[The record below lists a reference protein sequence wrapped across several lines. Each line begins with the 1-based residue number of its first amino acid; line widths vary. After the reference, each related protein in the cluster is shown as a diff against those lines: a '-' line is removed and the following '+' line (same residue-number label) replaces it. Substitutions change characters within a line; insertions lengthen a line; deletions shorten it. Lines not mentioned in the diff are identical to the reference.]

1 MQDRISTILRKT
13 TKELCTYLEKVLPQA
28 DSNWWQNLVLEKLNP
43 SQRLHVDQRK
53 ITELVGLD
61 LAALLRIFDENWWLI
76 AGEKKLA
83 KEHRHYLKELQT
95 IRNRYS
101 HSGNQELPKDDLY
114 RDLDTI
120 LRFADA
126 IEASPEFISQLKT
139 EKEAIHKV
147 PPIPPVPEPDKEKTI
162 EVSKEADQPAIPL
175 TEKVNKLLEKFK
187 DNIILLDAVYQ
198 WADAPT
204 RGIGRRHP
212 PDHGL
217 IKSNLQIRYGL
228 DEKDAQNIYDRFRDE
243 VVSAG
248 IDDFDS
254 GYLAVYETVIKYF
267 SDENPVLK
275 DAVLQRLKTASEQD
289 KYIAWLYCKVKDDY
303 RLWGSEDGPTKE
315 YFAVLKT
322 TFGTMT
328 NFGKVTQI
336 LTNLGFINRLEWVG
350 AKHSQYNYKRNRL
363 YCFPDY
369 LRQVAE
375 TVDDIVPLPELPDYK
390 RFVDALLEKKLVDA
404 LIAIERFLNNDSEYK
419 KDLPTQPYITA
430 EHDGVYA
437 VNWRIRDDFKKY
449 FFDIKGKETQDIAEK
464 IGRILKD
471 LDEKHYPSIS
481 LKEVGEAGLEGIPAW
496 NLSIHDPL
504 LSEKEIH
511 IVLAPWFT
519 VEQLKSFV
527 DEASS
532 KFVVTLT
539 TMAGIPKLKTM
550 YRDAF
555 YKDINESGLNLAIL
569 DFTKGKVFEETIGRP
584 PKLYEE
590 IIEGLKKAGF
600 VIERGKRATTEKPFV
615 ISAVEEQRPAEKEV
629 ARVEKKKR
637 VEEETIQP
645 IQPTQAESGNIIIG
659 SKEHP
664 EQYGII
670 GVSDGRK
677 VLMDLNAPHIIFVS
691 GMMGA
696 GKGYTI
702 GVISEMLVGKGI
714 PNISNVSKPA
724 TVIVLYKPKD
734 DVPSEFWSIRQ
745 PNDEQKELDR
755 LNSFDAKPMNPI
767 TEDQFKVF
775 LDPGVHVKHVDKFKS
790 DYKTQNVHPLYI
802 DPSTLSGE
810 DWANALAT
818 GGSSDALYVKKIFK
832 ILRNL
837 PEDFDMRDIIRDI
850 DASDL
855 SESQKGLAKARL
867 EILDEYLK
875 KDDLVNNLVI
885 GGVNIIDFRKAMYQ
899 PDDIFTIM
907 TLIMSKLQNKK
918 EFENE
923 PFVFIMNEA
932 HLYFKKGISKEFLD
946 TIENLIRRKRH
957 GANWLLLDTHLPV
970 DVDPK
975 VIELSDIKVLH
986 FTDKTVDSPVLKR
999 ILEGK
1004 DDRLYK
1010 LHTGEAIICANQ
1022 SSLGLSI
1029 PIHVNIRPRVSK
1041 HGGATKTAT
1050 REK

>member
-28 DSNWWQNLVLEKLNP
+28 DSNWWQTLVLEKLNT

-53 ITELVGLD
+53 ITELAGLD
-61 LAALLRIFDENWWLI
+61 LAALLRIFNENWWLI

-83 KEHRHYLKELQT
+83 KEHRNYLKEMQT
-95 IRNRYS
+95 IRDKYA
-101 HSGNQELPKDDLY
+101 HPGTYELSKDDIY
-114 RDLDTI
+114 RHLDTI
-120 LRFADA
+120 LRFLNG
-126 IEASPEFISQLKT
+126 IEASPELISELKT
-139 EKEAIHKV
+139 EKEAMHKV
-147 PPIPPVPEPDKEKTI
+147 PPIPPVPEPDKEETI
-162 EVSKEADQPAIPL
+162 EVSKEADQPATPL

-198 WADAPT
+198 WAAAPT
-204 RGIGRRHP
+204 SGIGRRHP

-303 RLWGSEDGPTKE
+303 RLWGREDGPTKE
-315 YFAVLKT
+315 YLAVLKT

-449 FFDIKGKETQDIAEK
+449 FFDVKGKEIQDIAEK
-464 IGRILKD
+464 IERILKD
-471 LDEKHYPSIS
+471 LNEKHYPSIS

-496 NLSIHDPL
+496 GLSIHDPL

-519 VEQLKSFV
+519 LEQLKSFV

-569 DFTKGKVFEETIGRP
+569 DFTKGKVFEETIAKP

-600 VIERGKRATTEKPFV
+600 VIERGKGATTEKPFV
-615 ISAVEEQRPAEKEV
+615 ISAGEEQRQAGKKAARVEQESEPVIIPPTKIEPGKSIVLGDIVSTDELAVLMQQELNENERREKLSSKGPFYYPFAAASTHTAIFGITGGGKSVTTKRLVKEFVGNQIPVLILDWHDEYADLVHGLGGIVAVPPTAIEKPGKDEIPFTWNLLDPRFYSQNITPEVIEDYVGIVVDLLGHKDIMDLTEPMIGGLTEALKLAYAKSLTPAFTDISDLVEQLSLPPNTADALKRRIRKFSGGSLGSIFCRETSFNPQDVFTKPMCIRVKHLTKDHESAIGLLAFFVLRQSHGYFKRLGEVKSVRHITVIDEAPRVIGASPKVKQEVIGILQELRKFGEGLILVCRNPDISDDIMRETKQKIVHMLDLPEDVNKVSKMLGLKPAEK
-629 ARVEKKKR
+629 
-637 VEEETIQP
+637 
-645 IQPTQAESGNIIIG
+645 
-659 SKEHP
+659 
-664 EQYGII
+664 
-670 GVSDGRK
+670 
-677 VLMDLNAPHIIFVS
+677 DLLN
-691 GMMGA
+691 
-696 GKGYTI
+696 
-702 GVISEMLVGKGI
+702 
-714 PNISNVSKPA
+714 
-724 TVIVLYKPKD
+724 
-734 DVPSEFWSIRQ
+734 
-745 PNDEQKELDR
+745 R
-755 LNSFDAKPMNPI
+755 LPP
-767 TEDQFKVF
+767 
-775 LDPGVHVKHVDKFKS
+775 
-790 DYKTQNVHPLYI
+790 
-802 DPSTLSGE
+802 
-810 DWANALAT
+810 
-818 GGSSDALYVKKIFK
+818 
-832 ILRNL
+832 
-837 PEDFDMRDIIRDI
+837 
-850 DASDL
+850 
-855 SESQKGLAKARL
+855 GLAFSR
-867 EILDEYLK
+867 
-875 KDDLVNNLVI
+875 
-885 GGVNIIDFRKAMYQ
+885 
-899 PDDIFTIM
+899 
-907 TLIMSKLQNKK
+907 
-918 EFENE
+918 
-923 PFVFIMNEA
+923 
-932 HLYFKKGISKEFLD
+932 
-946 TIENLIRRKRH
+946 IEGNSALIRIKR
-957 GANWLLLDTHLPV
+957 T
-970 DVDPK
+970 
-975 VIELSDIKVLH
+975 
-986 FTDKTVDSPVLKR
+986 
-999 ILEGK
+999 
-1004 DDRLYK
+1004 
-1010 LHTGEAIICANQ
+1010 
-1022 SSLGLSI
+1022 
-1029 PIHVNIRPRVSK
+1029 
-1041 HGGATKTAT
+1041 
-1050 REK
+1050 